1 MKLKSNFHTKNIS
14 TTVIFGTQKK

>member
-1 MKLKSNFHTKNIS
+1 MKLKSNFHTKNIN